1 MFPSPEAGY
10 WITVLQIAG
19 LAFLFGVLIS
29 RVAAGSL
36 PQPLK
41 QRVVVV
47 ACGVLAVA
55 TLIGLTFGF
64 VRSATT
70 IVGIAV
76 AATAIATGLLL
87 LRRQS
92 SSAEPKATAVSEE
105 QALLA
110 ARLAESEGLYRAIA
124 ETASDAIV
132 ISQDSRIV
140 FANPAAARLVGIMG
154 PETLIGR
161 SVMEFIVPD
170 KQALA
175 RERTAQMLAGASAP
189 LVESRY
195 LKVDGTETD
204 VEISSTPFVLHGR
217 PAIVSI
223 LRDISERK
231 RVEQALRRSETRF
244 RGLTELSSDW
254 YWEQDEQYRVTFISD
269 RYSAKTG
276 LKMTPTLG
284 QTRFETDN
292 IWVSEAQK
300 RLHRDDLESRRPFH
314 DLRLSRYDEDGE
326 LHYFSISGRPIFN
339 DKGRY
344 IGYYGIGRD
353 ITEQQRVET
362 AMRESEARFRSLN
375 DLSSDWYWEQDE
387 ALRYTERCSDGIGK
401 SGFDLT
407 RMIGR
412 RREEIPYFEAMT
424 EEEWRP
430 LVASIYRHDA
440 FRGFVLRAR
449 NNRGQIRYLNIS
461 GEPFFHLNGRFAGYR
476 GTGTDVTERER
487 ERAEL
492 QLFRTA
498 METSTEAIF
507 ITDMHEM
514 RHVDVNETAC
524 RMLGYTRDEL
534 LRLRPYDLTPSLS
547 RADFTLRY
555 EEARRAAPD
564 GFSTEMRNR
573 IMTHKDGRQIAVE
586 IYRRYLHVQNRELIV
601 SVIRD
606 ISARIAA
613 DNALRL
619 RNRALESTVNAVV
632 ITRASGDFEIEYVNP
647 AFENLTGY
655 SEDEAIGRNMRF
667 LQGTDRDQPDLPAL
681 RRALNEGEDC
691 TLVLRNYSKDGTLF
705 WNELRVSPVSDGDG
719 GITHFV
725 GVINDI
731 TAAKSYQDELT
742 HQATHDILTG
752 VPNRN
757 LLEDRLNQTL
767 AVARRHGRLFA
778 LVFIDLDHFKHIND
792 GLGHKAGDAVL
803 LQVSARLRA
812 VIRSGDTL
820 ARYAGD
826 EFVVILNEL
835 QSESAIGDAILR
847 LRNAISRPVTVEDR
861 ELIITA
867 SMGVSVYPSDGNAA
881 DELMRNADAAMYQ
894 AKQEGRDGF
903 RFFTHGLSVES
914 HNRMEIAARL
924 RGALDAREFFLV
936 YQPKI
941 CLADGNVSGVEAL
954 MRWQHP
960 ELGIVPPSQFIPL
973 AEETGLIVSMGLW
986 ALREAC
992 TQIAQWRS
1000 QNGLEISVAV
1010 NLSARQFRQKDLV
1023 SVICSA
1029 LEEHDVPPRL
1039 LQCEVTESAML
1050 HDVDA
1055 ATQVLTA
1062 LREVGVKVS
1071 LDDFGTGY
1079 SSLSYLKRLPI
1090 DSVKIDRSFVSDVT
1104 TDPESAKIV
1113 QAIIGLTKAL
1123 ELTAIAEG
1131 VETLEQL
1138 EFLQQLGCE
1147 EAQGYYYAKPLP
1159 AAEITSWIEAHRE
1172 KNGERKA
1179 GNDKAVNEG
1188 R

>member
-1 MFPSPEAGY
+1 MFPAPETGY

-19 LAFLFGVLIS
+19 LAFLSGVLIT
-29 RVAAGSL
+29 RFPAGFFQRLFKRRARAA
-36 PQPLK
+36 
-41 QRVVVV
+41 
-47 ACGVLAVA
+47 ACFVLAFAALLAVIFCFARWA
-55 TLIGLTFGF
+55 TI
-64 VRSATT
+64 V
-70 IVGIAV
+70 VGIAV

-92 SSAEPKATAVSEE
+92 VGADPKASVVSED

-110 ARLAESEGLYRAIA
+110 ARLVESEGLYRAVA
-124 ETASDAIV
+124 EAASDAIV
-132 ISQDSRIV
+132 ISQDMRIV
-140 FANPAAARLVGIMG
+140 FANQATARLVGLTT
-154 PETLIGR
+154 PESLIGR
-161 SVMEFIVPD
+161 SVMDFIAPE

-175 RERTAQMLAGASAP
+175 RERTAQLLAGEPAP

-195 LKVDGTETD
+195 LKVNGTEMD
-204 VEISSTPFVLHGR
+204 VEISSAPFVLHGK

-254 YWEQDEQYRVTFISD
+254 YWEQDEQYRVTFMSD

-339 DKGRY
+339 DKGKY

-375 DLSSDWYWEQDE
+375 ELSSDWYWEQDE
-387 ALRYTERCSDGIGK
+387 ALRFTERCSDGIGK
-401 SGFDLT
+401 SGFDRSRL
-407 RMIGR
+407 IGR
-412 RREEIPYFEAMT
+412 RREELPYFDTMTDEDWTPMREAT
-424 EEEWRP
+424 SRRVP
-430 LVASIYRHDA
+430 
-440 FRGFVLRAR
+440 FREFVLRAR
-449 NNRGQIRYLNIS
+449 NNHGKIRYLSIS
-461 GEPFFHLNGRFAGYR
+461 GEPMFHLDGRFAGYR
-476 GTGTDVTERER
+476 GIGVDVTDRER
-487 ERAEL
+487 QREDL
-492 QLFRTA
+492 QLFRAA
-498 METSTEAIF
+498 METSAEAIF
-507 ITDMHEM
+507 ITDMADL
-514 RHVDVNETAC
+514 RHIDVNETAC
-524 RMLGYTRDEL
+524 QMFGYTRTEL
-534 LRLRPYDLTPSLS
+534 LRLGPKDLNAHLTPEEIQQ
-547 RADFTLRY
+547 RF
-555 EEARRAAPD
+555 EEARKAGPEKYT
-564 GFSTEMRNR
+564 SESVNR
-573 IMTHKDGRQIAVE
+573 FLKHKNGTLIPVE
-586 IYRRYLHVQNRELIV
+586 VYRRYLRVGKRDMIV
-601 SVIRD
+601 SVARD
-606 ISARIAA
+606 LSPRIAV

-632 ITRASGDFEIEYVNP
+632 ITRASGDYEVEYVNP
-647 AFENLTGY
+647 AFEQLTGY
-655 SEDEAIGRNMRF
+655 AADEVIGRNMRF
-667 LQGTDRDQPDLPAL
+667 LQNKDRDQPDLPNL
-681 RRALNEGEDC
+681 KRALNDGEEC
-691 TLVLRNYSKDGTLF
+691 TLLLRNYAKDGSLF
-705 WNELRVSPVSDGDG
+705 WNELRVAPVSDGDG
-719 GITHFV
+719 GVTHYV

-757 LLEDRLNQTL
+757 LLEDRLEQTL

-778 LVFIDLDHFKHIND
+778 VVFIDLDHFKHIND

-812 VIRSGDTL
+812 VIRAGDTL

-847 LRNAISRPVTVEDR
+847 LRNAVSQPVKVEDR
-861 ELIITA
+861 DLIVTA
-867 SMGVSVYPSDGNAA
+867 SMGVSVYPSDGNAV

-903 RFFTHGLSVES
+903 RFFTHGLSAES

-924 RGALDAREFFLV
+924 RGALDAREFFLE

-941 CLADGNVSGVEAL
+941 CLADGSVSGMEAL
-954 MRWQHP
+954 MRWRHP
-960 ELGIVPPSQFIPL
+960 ELGIVPPTQFIPL
-973 AEETGLIVSMGLW
+973 AEETGLIVAMGLW

-992 TQIAQWRS
+992 AQISVWRS
-1000 QNGLEISVAV
+1000 QNGLEIPVAV

-1023 SVICSA
+1023 NAICAA
-1029 LEEHDVPPRL
+1029 LDEHDVPPRL

-1055 ATQVLTA
+1055 ATVVLTS
-1062 LREVGVKVS
+1062 LREAGVKVS

-1079 SSLSYLKRLPI
+1079 SSLSYLKRLPV
-1090 DSVKIDRSFVSDVT
+1090 DSVKIDRSFVHDITS
-1104 TDPESAKIV
+1104 DPESAKIV

-1131 VETLEQL
+1131 VETQEQL
-1138 EFLQQLGCE
+1138 EFLQQYGCE

-1159 AAEITSWIEAHRE
+1159 VAEVTRWLEAHQA
-1172 KNGERKA
+1172 KGGKRKA
-1179 GNDKAVNEG
+1179 VIVG